1 MKQRSN
7 ALKKVPERKTTRRA
21 APSSSRNERVL
32 IEFPSQL
39 LSRAEQAARGL
50 QTNRS
55 ELIRNA
61 VEQFLN
67 DMEAKEFER
76 QLAAGYAANA
86 DMNRGLAAEFAAADP
101 EGF

>member
-7 ALKKVPERKTTRRA
+7 VLKANTKHKPTRRA
-21 APSSSRNERVL
+21 DASKTRNERLL

-39 LSRAEQAARGL
+39 LDRVEQAARDL
-50 QTNRS
+50 RTNRS
-55 ELIRNA
+55 ELIRSA

-67 DMEAKEFER
+67 DIEAKGFER

-86 DMNRGLAAEFAAADP
+86 DLNRSLAAEFAP
-101 EGF
+101 